1 MGLFVK
7 KLFKRIA
14 IVVGALFALLVG
26 LAIYIGATSTS
37 EEKAA
42 RQAKIEADKAIK
54 QAEKEAKE
62 KAEIEAKT
70 LAEKEVK
77 IKEEMGKNTQ
87 DNISKENMNTAENNT
102 SNLND
107 DLREKIKQ
115 YFLSDKEPTV
125 KDATWTSDYMFKVGV
140 IDDGTNR
147 DGFASYVCETLRS
160 DFGISD
166 EKLIVEV
173 IDIQKLVDTN
183 KWVELGQSIC
193 K

>member
-1 MGLFVK
+1 
-7 KLFKRIA
+7 
-14 IVVGALFALLVG
+14 
-26 LAIYIGATSTS
+26 
-37 EEKAA
+37 
-42 RQAKIEADKAIK
+42 
-54 QAEKEAKE
+54 
-62 KAEIEAKT
+62 
-70 LAEKEVK
+70 
-77 IKEEMGKNTQ
+77 
-87 DNISKENMNTAENNT
+87 MNTAENNT

-140 IDDGTNR
+140 IYDGTNR
-147 DGFASYVCETLRS
+147 EGFVNYVCEILRS

-183 KWVELGQSIC
+183 KWIELGQSIC